1 MRRVSTVN
9 PVAREISAKIVYYG
23 PGLSGKTTSLQQ
35 VHAST
40 RPETRGELISL
51 STEGDRTLFFD
62 FLPVKLEQVRG
73 LTLRLQLYTVP
84 GQVFYDATRKLVL
97 NGSDGVVFV
106 ADSQPAAMDSNLES
120 IANLG
125 TNLAEMGIDVAS
137 FPFVIQYNKR
147 DLPNALPVAELRRQL
162 NGLQVPEFE
171 TVAARGEGV
180 IDALKEVTRLVVK
193 ELKGRQPRRPPPSG
207 LDLRLDGG
215 GSELASRIS
224 AAADVPAPTRTP
236 APAPR
241 APVRPVPVV
250 PSAEVVAA
258 ARREAALAAAAAPKD
273 RAQLVGLSFARLFPS
288 HGMAVAEV
296 ELEIR
301 ERAFGPAVRRA
312 GEAVADILRA
322 LPVDERAPSARAALL
337 GLDGREFLRLGK
349 LAAKPDVAMTEQ
361 DALFALYVLVAAMVK
376 AERI

>member
-40 RPETRGELISL
+40 RPETRGQLISL

-97 NGSDGVVFV
+97 NGADGVVFV

-125 TNLAEMGIDVAS
+125 TNLAEMGIDVAA

-180 IDALKEVTRLVVK
+180 IDALKEATRLVVK

-207 LDLRLDGG
+207 RDLQLGGG

-224 AAADVPAPTRTP
+224 AAADPPAPTPSP
-236 APAPR
+236 APPR

-250 PSAEVVAA
+250 PSAEAVAA

-273 RAQLVGLSFARLFPS
+273 RAQLVGLSFARLFPG
-288 HGMAVAEV
+288 HGTAIAEV
-296 ELEIR
+296 ELELR

-312 GEAVADILRA
+312 GEAVAEILRA
-322 LPVDERAPSARAALL
+322 LPVDERAQSARAALL

-361 DALFALYVLVAAMVK
+361 DALFALYVLVAATVK